1 MRHQLFYSLLLCSSF
16 TLANE
21 PNEPDGPINASVRVP
36 SQPYQSPLKA
46 YQPSAP
52 AALGSWRKANDVVR
66 EVGGWKVY
74 LREAQAE
81 DIKPSPTPQHQ
92 HK

>member
-1 MRHQLFYSLLLCSSF
+1 MRHHLFYSLFLCSSF

-21 PNEPDGPINASVRVP
+21 PNQPIDASVRVP

-81 DIKPSPTPQHQ
+81 DIKPAPAPE
-92 HK
+92 HKHK